1 MKADK
6 ILINI
11 FNFIIVLVI
20 LVWTLLPLAWIV
32 LSSFKTVEAQFH
44 QPPLWFGFK
53 ISLANYQ
60 NFFSNSTFVKSF
72 INSIIVTSGS
82 VILSLL
88 LGTPTAYALARFQFR
103 QKSKI
108 LIFVLLSRMTPQ
120 IVLVVPFFFIA
131 RKLGISDTYLV
142 LIGVGSFLAI
152 PFVIWMMRGFFAEIP
167 VELEE
172 AAMVDGCT
180 RVNTIVRIL
189 LPLVAPGFAATT
201 ILCSLL
207 VWNEFLF
214 ALILS
219 GSNTRTLPVLV
230 SMFVSEKCIDW
241 GTMSAAGVITVLPL
255 IVFGLLVQRHLVRGL
270 TMGSIK

>member
-1 MKADK
+1 MKTNRF
-6 ILINI
+6 LMNL
-11 FNFIIVLVI
+11 FNLFIALVI

-32 LSSFKTVEAQFH
+32 LSSLKTIEAQFH

-53 ISLANYQ
+53 ITLENYQ

-72 INSIIVTSGS
+72 INSTIVTSGS

-88 LGTPTAYALARFQFR
+88 LGTPTAYALARFRFR

-131 RKLGISDTYLV
+131 RKLGISDTYLA
-142 LIGVGSFLAI
+142 LIGMGSFLAI

-172 AAMVDGCT
+172 AAMVDGCS
-180 RVNTIVRIL
+180 RFNTIRCIL
-189 LPLVAPGFAATT
+189 LPLVAPGFAATA

-230 SMFVSEKCIDW
+230 NMFVSEKCIDW
-241 GTMSAAGVITVLPL
+241 GTMSAAGVVTVLPL
-255 IVFGLLVQRHLVRGL
+255 IVFGLLAQKHLVRGL